1 MVVILPAKVHNHN
14 HNSQSNINILICKT
28 KQNTEQ
34 LQGPEKNQ
42 CEEKQK
48 HMMHM
53 MSFFIQFQSHGN
65 GKEIP
70 CATWSKHNATQPLSP
85 PKLSLL
91 LQQQSTHT

>member
-1 MVVILPAKVHNHN
+1 
-14 HNSQSNINILICKT
+14 
-28 KQNTEQ
+28 
-34 LQGPEKNQ
+34 LQGPEENQ
-42 CEEKQK
+42 CEAKQK

-53 MSFFIQFQSHGN
+53 MSFCIQFQPHGVVGGGN

-70 CATWSKHNATQPLSP
+70 FATWSKHNATQPLSP